1 MSRRSP
7 SGPQAQL
14 AALRERLREAELLL
28 PAMRAELDLLRKD
41 GANVDAFVPELEA
54 LRESILEMKA
64 RYRTLR
70 GRRRSAR

>member
-41 GANVDAFVPELEA
+41 GANIDAFVPELAA
-54 LRESILEMKA
+54 LRESIMEMKA
-64 RYRTLR
+64 RCRTLR
-70 GRRRSAR
+70 ARRRSGR